1 MAVRRI
7 SRASKRRLTIF
18 GTLSL
23 AAIVYCIFSLFYNV
37 YTIYELTVEKN
48 KLDDEYIQL
57 KEEAEELKI
66 DIEKLSDE
74 KYLANFARETYYYS
88 KDGEYILQINDEDVQ
103 NLSKKIKDTNEGLEI
118 INLKLS
124 RNYILF
130 CSSAILILILVY
142 IIVKGKNRK
151 KK

>member
-1 MAVRRI
+1 MARRI
-7 SRASKRRLTIF
+7 SRASKRRLSIF

-23 AAIVYCIFSLFYNV
+23 AAIVYCIFSLFYNA
-37 YTIYELTVEKN
+37 YTIYDLTTQKN
-48 KLDDEYIQL
+48 KLNKEYIQL

-74 KYLANFARETYYYS
+74 KYLANFAREKYAYS
-88 KDGEYILQINDEDVQ
+88 KNGEYILQIDEDDVLE
-103 NLSKKIKDTNEGLEI
+103 LSEKIKNNNEGIEI
-118 INLKLS
+118 INLKLN

-130 CSSAILILILVY
+130 ASSAVLVLIIFY
-142 IIVKGKNRK
+142 IVIKGTKRK

>member
-1 MAVRRI
+1 MARRI

-23 AAIVYCIFSLFYNV
+23 AAIVYCVFSLFYNV
-37 YTIYELTVEKN
+37 YTIYDLTMEKN
-48 KLDDEYIQL
+48 KLNNEYIQL

-74 KYLANFARETYYYS
+74 KYLANFAREKYSYS
-88 KDGEYILQINDEDVQ
+88 KDGEYILQIDEKDLEK
-103 NLSKKIKDTNEGLEI
+103 LSEKIRNNNEGLDV
-118 INLKLS
+118 INLKLN
-124 RNYILF
+124 RNYTLLGLSIALV
-130 CSSAILILILVY
+130 LIMFY
-142 IIVKGKNRK
+142 IVIKGTKRK

>member
-1 MAVRRI
+1 MARRI
-7 SRASKRRLTIF
+7 SRASKRRLSIF

-23 AAIVYCIFSLFYNV
+23 AAIIYCIFSLFYNA
-37 YTIYELTVEKN
+37 YTIYDLTTQKN
-48 KLDDEYIQL
+48 KLNKEYIQL

-74 KYLANFARETYYYS
+74 KYLANFAREKYAYS
-88 KDGEYILQINDEDVQ
+88 KNGEYILQIDEDDVLE
-103 NLSKKIKDTNEGLEI
+103 LSEKIKNNNEGIEI
-118 INLKLS
+118 INLKLN

-130 CSSAILILILVY
+130 ASSAVLIFIIFY
-142 IIVKGKNRK
+142 IVIKGTKRK